1 MQAVEPAATELGGT
15 KPACEALG
23 VSRASYYRY
32 RAPKRERPPRPK
44 PPRALSEQE
53 RQVVLD
59 TLNDDRFVDQAPAQ
73 VYSALLDQRVYLCSV
88 RTMYR
93 ILEVNGQ
100 VKERRNQLRH
110 PTYAKPELL
119 ATAPNQLWSWDITK
133 LKGPV
138 KWTYFYLYVVLDVFS
153 RYVVA
158 WLLAEQESSR
168 LAKQLLE
175 QAFENENIKP
185 GDLTLH
191 ADRGSSMKSHT
202 LAQMLADLGVTKTH
216 SRPHVPDDNPFSESQ
231 FKTMKYRPEF
241 PKRFG
246 SMADGLAFTRPFFHW
261 YNHEHHHSALGF
273 LTPAQVHY
281 GLADDVLA
289 HRREVLE
296 RAFHEHPER
305 FPSGLPRPTSPP
317 REVWINP
324 PPATNE
330 EEAPSSQVT
339 IKQLTPSS
347 SEPLIQVASK

>member
-1 MQAVEPAATELGGT
+1 MQAVEPAASELGGT

-23 VSRASYYRY
+23 VSRASYYRH

-44 PPRALSEQE
+44 PPRSLSEQE
-53 RQVVLD
+53 RQMVLD
-59 TLNDDRFVDQAPAQ
+59 TLNDERFVDQAPAQ
-73 VYSALLDQRVYLCSV
+73 VYSALLDQHVYLCSV

-93 ILEVNGQ
+93 ILEVNDQ

-110 PTYAKPELL
+110 PNYAKPELL

-138 KWTYFYLYVVLDVFS
+138 KWSYFYLYVVLDVFS

-158 WLLAEQESSR
+158 WLLAEQESSQ
-168 LAKQLLE
+168 LAKRLLE

-202 LAQMLADLGVTKTH
+202 LAQLLADLGVTKTH

-241 PKRFG
+241 PNRCG
-246 SMADGLAFTRPFFHW
+246 SLEDGLAFARPFFRW
-261 YNHEHHHSALGF
+261 YNNEHHHSALGF
-273 LTPAQVHY
+273 LTPAQVHH
-281 GLADDVLA
+281 GLADEVLE
-289 HRREVLE
+289 HRRQVLE
-296 RAFHEHPER
+296 RAFREHPER
-305 FPSGLPRPTSPP
+305 FPGGLPRPATPP

-324 PPATNE
+324 PTATNE
-330 EEAPSSQVT
+330 EEQPSSQIA
-339 IKQLTPSS
+339 IKTLTTTDN
-347 SEPLIQVASK
+347 EPLIKVASK